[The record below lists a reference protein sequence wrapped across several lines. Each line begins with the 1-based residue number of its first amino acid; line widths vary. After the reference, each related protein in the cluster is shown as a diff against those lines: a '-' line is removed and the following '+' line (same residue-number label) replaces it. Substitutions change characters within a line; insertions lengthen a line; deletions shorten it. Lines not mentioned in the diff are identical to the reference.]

1 MLRGG
6 QGRSL
11 KLNRFFGFGKG
22 ANIKVM
28 GPSIVDSSPGENVS
42 IVDPI
47 ELSPQESDAQMP

>member
-1 MLRGG
+1 MLCGG

-11 KLNRFFGFGKG
+11 KLNRFVGSDGG
-22 ANIKVM
+22 TNMKVM
-28 GPSIVDSSPGENVS
+28 GPSIVESSPGESAS